1 MILLDANVLLYAYDS
16 TSPFY
21 PKLSAWIEEILSG
34 PEEILIPWVTIW
46 AFVRV
51 RTNPVMVQ
59 NPATS
64 PDSFEIIRSWLR
76 TDRVRAVHP
85 GPRHV
90 EILEHLVLEYG
101 IRGAKLS
108 DAALAAL
115 AMEYGAAVASTDH
128 DFSRFDQIRWI
139 NPLKVA

>member
-1 MILLDANVLLYAYDS
+1 LILLDVNVLLYAYDS

-21 PKLSAWIEEILSG
+21 PRLSAWIEELLSG
-34 PEEILIPWVTIW
+34 PEEIALPWVTIW

-59 NPATS
+59 NPATLV
-64 PDSFEIIRSWLR
+64 DSFELIRTWLG
-76 TDRVRAVHP
+76 TEGVRLVHP
-85 GPRHV
+85 GPKHL

-108 DAALAAL
+108 DAVIAAL
-115 AMEYGAAVASTDH
+115 ALEYGAAVASTDH
-128 DFSRFDQIRWI
+128 DFSRFEEIRWI